1 MSIRSRKK
9 FITNLRHNVYNT
21 AYDIKSYWEL
31 YNRGLSEKYSVFVTT
46 PNSIDKVPL
55 HEQFVIYVEKYHRKT
70 PLSSDDLCT
79 LATILNDGD
88 YHTQYQEVTNILKL
102 FGKNDANSI
111 TSVLQLYEHIKSNTL
126 YQGTYQ

>member
-46 PNSIDKVPL
+46 PNSIEKVPL
-55 HEQFVIYVEKYHRKT
+55 HEQFVIYVEKYHRKSQ
-70 PLSSDDLCT
+70 LSTDDLYT
-79 LATILNDGD
+79 LATTLNGGD
-88 YHTQYQEVTNILKL
+88 YHTQYQEVTKILKL
-102 FGKNDANSI
+102 FGMDNANSI
-111 TSVLQLYEHIKSNTL
+111 SSVLQLYEHIKSNTL
-126 YQGTYQ
+126 YQATYK